1 MFEGDYQPNPN
12 FSTDDLQR
20 LIEVTQD
27 IDLMLV
33 NGDQDKSL
41 RQIPKGGDPSTCEC
55 NYHRSNA
62 RRARRVPGLHT
73 SVVMHVPK
81 DPSVD
86 IYRQRDRGVAIVS
99 RNSTT

>member
-41 RQIPKGGDPSTCEC
+41 RQIPKGGDPL
-55 NYHRSNA
+55 RPVNA
-62 RRARRVPGLHT
+62 IIIALKCS
-73 SVVMHVPK
+73 SVHDVCLDFTPA
-81 DPSVD
+81 S
-86 IYRQRDRGVAIVS
+86 
-99 RNSTT
+99 